1 MSATRN
7 GKLKLSI
14 AASKDEKGWL
24 DYLAS
29 LFEQAFCHH
38 PKVLWNSNVY
48 KIQIGV
54 SKICEF
60 FNEVGF
66 PAGKKALSVR
76 VPKVVMD
83 ANVGVIQKVFLRGY
97 FDADGY
103 LSFKKGRQDRSSKFK
118 KIHHYYPQ
126 ISLCSI
132 SKELIIIDI
141 GHILESIGFCHNI
154 YEMAPNGK
162 GKHKKYL
169 ATINGATQLK
179 LWMKEIGSS
188 NPVHSSKYEV
198 WKRFR
203 FCPPRTTLEQ
213 RITILSGQLDPEIF
227 YKI

>member
-1 MSATRN
+1 MSATPS
-7 GKLKLSI
+7 GKLKMAI

-29 LFEQAFCHH
+29 LFEHAFCYR

-54 SKICEF
+54 GRICEF
-60 FNEVGF
+60 FHEAGF
-66 PAGKKALSVR
+66 PAGKKALTVR
-76 VPKVVMD
+76 APRVVMD
-83 ANVGVIQKVFLRGY
+83 ANVGTIQKAFLRGH
-97 FDADGY
+97 FDVDGY
-103 LSFKKGRQDRSSKFK
+103 LSFKKGRQDRSAEFK

-132 SKELIIIDI
+132 SKELIITDI
-141 GHILESIGFCHNI
+141 RHMLGSVGFCYNI
-154 YEMAPNGK
+154 YEMTPNGK

-169 ATINGATQLK
+169 ATINGAPQLK

-188 NPVHSSKYEV
+188 NPVHSSKYDV
-198 WKRFR
+198 WIRFG

-213 RITILSGQLDPEIF
+213 RATILSGQLNPEIF
-227 YKI
+227 Y